1 MVAGKQVLLS
11 IAVLSGIGFN
21 TALGAGWLRPRNG
34 TSAVQVVA
42 SSSESAASSPSLSD
56 VATPASVSVLTVEAA
71 QPSADSLPAAASS
84 AGKDSVS
91 ASIDPATTSTSS
103 AILKL
108 GVVTTATASPTSTE
122 DDYIYPAVYGAD
134 GQLTTDTDAPTRTV
148 APSKHSISPNSGSP
162 AGPPPMD
169 DTAPSSS
176 EVVIVSS
183 SVVPV
188 LSESAISADSS
199 SWGYT
204 AVIPVTSDPPRET
217 AVPVRG
223 PGGRPPPRP
232 TITEVIPTST
242 DDFNLGHDST
252 ASSTPASSSA
262 GFDYGGWNS
271 TTFATSTLY
280 PNQTW
285 TVTSQGPD
293 NTVENGSS
301 TSYCQASDRVTAITS
316 WSVVHTSTITWY
328 GNPEDYT
335 QPFPPLTTP
344 SAPTA
349 PSCVEPLSP
358 PKFTISVCSSTGTG
372 SKYVTCSVTVSTDS
386 WGYGHQTSSFVPS
399 ATPTV
404 VLITTDKNP
413 AVVYSTIKTP
423 NYGVT
428 TEPKTL
434 DQHQSIPPDAPAA
447 SSSSSP
453 YYNPVP
459 VYNPDKSSAA
469 PASSTAKNTQVPT
482 YNSVQNSPAPVY
494 DSVKSP
500 VQPGQAIST
509 PQQQLQHT
517 TAKPVTVVV
526 QPTAVVVNGNTIT
539 DNPSGASQV
548 VVVSGETFTIGPTQI
563 IGAGTTIDRPFV
575 TGAVFPPTP
584 TTTNLGGLQV
594 VVSSSVAIIGGSS
607 FTLGPTTTMAIVS
620 GQTVTIGP
628 SGVVVSSQTL
638 SIPQARPSPTE
649 VVVAGGDLITA
660 IGQSVVVI
668 QGTTITYGQSG
679 STSTTVVGGKTVTL
693 GPSSTTVVGGET
705 ITLGPAGVT
714 AHGTTLG
721 GSSAKT
727 SETQFAIIG
736 GATITEIGASVV
748 VINNSTYTVGPSA
761 GTTTTIVGNETI
773 TIGPSGVAV
782 STMSFTFPF
791 GPTMTVTI
799 TPGATMEAPTA
810 TPTAGAGAGAPKE
823 DAAGG
828 VLRPVKGLVS
838 AGLCIAIG
846 LVISGIH

>member
-11 IAVLSGIGFN
+11 IAVLSGIGFD
-21 TALGAGWLRPRNG
+21 TALGGWLRPRNG
-34 TSAVQVVA
+34 TSGVQVA
-42 SSSESAASSPSLSD
+42 SSSESGASSPSLND
-56 VATPASVSVLTVEAA
+56 VATPAAVSVLTIEAA
-71 QPSADSLPAAASS
+71 QPSTDSSSVAASS
-84 AGKDSVS
+84 AGEGAVS
-91 ASIDPATTSTSS
+91 ASIALTSTPTSS

-108 GVVTTATASPTSTE
+108 GVVTASTASPTSTQ

-148 APSKHSISPNSGSP
+148 APSKHSISPNPGAP

-176 EVVIVSS
+176 EVVFVSPSFLPVVSEPIIS
-183 SVVPV
+183 S
-188 LSESAISADSS
+188 DSS

-204 AVIPVTSDPPRET
+204 AVISVTSAAPQET
-217 AVPVRG
+217 AAPVRG

-232 TITEVIPTST
+232 TITEVIPTAT
-242 DDFNLGHDST
+242 DDFNLGHEST
-252 ASSTPASSSA
+252 SSSTPDSSSA
-262 GFDYGGWNS
+262 GFNYGGWNS

-285 TVTSQGPD
+285 TVTSQAPD

-301 TSYCQASDRVTAITS
+301 TSYCQASDRITAFTS

-344 SAPTA
+344 SSPTA

-386 WGYGHQTSSFVPS
+386 WGYGHQTSSFVPA

-447 SSSSSP
+447 SSSSSSP
-453 YYNPVP
+453 YNSPLP
-459 VYNPDKSSAA
+459 VYNPDKSSAT
-469 PASSTAKNTQVPT
+469 PASNTAKNTQAPT
-482 YNSVQNSPAPVY
+482 YNSVKNSPAPVY

-500 VQPGQAIST
+500 VQPGQAVPT
-509 PQQQLQHT
+509 PQPQQDHT

-563 IGAGTTIDRPFV
+563 VGAGTTIDRPLV
-575 TGAVFPPTP
+575 TGGVFPPTP
-584 TTTNLGGLQV
+584 TTTNLGGLDV
-594 VVSSSVAIIGGSS
+594 VVSSSVAIIDGSS
-607 FTLGPTTTMAIVS
+607 FTLGPTTTMAIIG

-638 SIPQARPSPTE
+638 SIPQTRPSSTE

-679 STSTTVVGGKTVTL
+679 STTTTVVGGKTVTL

-748 VINNSTYTVGPSA
+748 VINGTTYTVGPGA
-761 GTTTTIVGNETI
+761 GTTTTVVGNETI
-773 TIGPSGVAV
+773 TIGPSGVAM
-782 STMSFTFPF
+782 STLSFTFPF

-810 TPTAGAGAGAPKE
+810 TPTTDAGAPQGN
-823 DAAGG
+823 AAGSA
-828 VLRPVKGLVS
+828 LRPVKGLVS
-838 AGLCIAIG
+838 ASLCIAIG
-846 LVISGIH
+846 LVVFGIY